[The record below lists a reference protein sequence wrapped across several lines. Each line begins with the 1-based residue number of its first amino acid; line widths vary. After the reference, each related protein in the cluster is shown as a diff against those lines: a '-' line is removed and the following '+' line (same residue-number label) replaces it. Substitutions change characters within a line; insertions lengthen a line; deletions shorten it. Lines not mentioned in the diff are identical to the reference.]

1 MTTVAMRKIVHQY
14 LDNVDDAA
22 LTVIYKML
30 KSYKKGE
37 ENPESLLTKG
47 QKAELDKTLRNH
59 KSGKLKYY
67 TLDAAKKMVD
77 KA

>member
-14 LDNVDDAA
+14 LDDADDTA

-30 KSYKKGE
+30 KSYKKGQE
-37 ENPESLLTKG
+37 SPESMLTKG
-47 QKAELDKTLRNH
+47 QKAELDKTLRDH
-59 KSGKLKYY
+59 KAGKLKYH
-67 TLDAAKKMVD
+67 TLNAAKKLVD